1 MLENL
6 SLVMILKGVIKLN
19 VYRVYRKDI
28 NELPGYWHEIGYRE
42 VYCVA
47 ENPNQA
53 KGIALA
59 KHRSL
64 MDNIAKRD
72 VLVEEI
78 KLEIGMILGA
88 D

>member
-1 MLENL
+1 MK
-6 SLVMILKGVIKLN
+6 IF
-19 VYRVYRKDI
+19 RVYRKDI
-28 NELPGYWHEIGYRE
+28 NELPGWWHKIGYRE
-42 VYCVA
+42 VCCVA

-64 MDNIAKRD
+64 MDNIAKKD
-72 VLVEEI
+72 ILVEELT
-78 KLEIGMILGA
+78 LEIGMILGA